1 LKERFLSAVF
11 ISYRRK
17 DSEQFSARLHE
28 GLDKKLGQ
36 EEVFLD
42 VENIDVAADWKL
54 RLQTAI
60 NAASLVIVVIGP
72 LWMEEIQKRADSK
85 DQVVW
90 EIKTAIALGKTIV
103 PLLISG
109 ADMPDPLVLPEE
121 ICLLSQY
128 NALTL
133 ASPKSEDFDKV
144 LTQICAC

>member
-72 LWMEEIQKRADSK
+72 LWMEEIQKRIETKIRLS
-85 DQVVW
+85 
-90 EIKTAIALGKTIV
+90 GK
-103 PLLISG
+103 
-109 ADMPDPLVLPEE
+109 
-121 ICLLSQY
+121 
-128 NALTL
+128 
-133 ASPKSEDFDKV
+133 
-144 LTQICAC
+144 

>member
-72 LWMEEIQKRADSK
+72 LWMEEIQKRAIQRSGCLGNKNGYRAGEDYCATA
-85 DQVVW
+85 DQRCRH
-90 EIKTAIALGKTIV
+90 ARSAGFA
-103 PLLISG
+103 G
-109 ADMPDPLVLPEE
+109 RN
-121 ICLLSQY
+121 LS
-128 NALTL
+128 AE
-133 ASPKSEDFDKV
+133 S
-144 LTQICAC
+144 I

>member
-1 LKERFLSAVF
+1 MDGRNTET
-11 ISYRRK
+11 YR
-17 DSEQFSARLHE
+17 D
-28 GLDKKLGQ
+28 
-36 EEVFLD
+36 
-42 VENIDVAADWKL
+42 
-54 RLQTAI
+54 
-60 NAASLVIVVIGP
+60 
-72 LWMEEIQKRADSK
+72 K

-144 LTQICAC
+144 LTQILRVLSHIRR

>member
-1 LKERFLSAVF
+1 LKEIFLSAVF

-72 LWMEEIQKRADSK
+72 LWMEEIQKRIETKIRLS
-85 DQVVW
+85 
-90 EIKTAIALGKTIV
+90 GK
-103 PLLISG
+103 
-109 ADMPDPLVLPEE
+109 
-121 ICLLSQY
+121 
-128 NALTL
+128 
-133 ASPKSEDFDKV
+133 
-144 LTQICAC
+144 